1 MSQVDTNTPL
11 RRPSLEALILD
22 AILESAVAGIL
33 SITSKGIVRT
43 VNAAACKMF
52 GYRTDELL
60 GRNVSVLMHGEDR
73 ERHDAYIERYLKT
86 GESRIVGIGREVT
99 GRHKDGRLFPLHLS
113 IGEFMVGEETFFT
126 GVLIDLSRQKAAEEL
141 LAHQQALFRAVY
153 DCLPDPVVIT
163 DAARCILTVN
173 PAFTRVFG
181 YSAEDL
187 QGKPTEPLFARHE
200 DWLDACSRLAD
211 HCDPARSLPVRELE
225 FRRDGGEVFP
235 GSVVSTA
242 IETAEGRALGYLDLI
257 RDISVERR
265 QEAQLMQ
272 AQRMEA
278 IGQLTGGIAH
288 DFNNILTV
296 VIGNV
301 ELLEM
306 RLREDEETQALARE
320 AREAA
325 EIGARLTNRLL
336 TFGRRQ
342 ILETRRINLNE
353 FVLGLM
359 EILRRAIGEDIDVST
374 SLSADLDLTEVD
386 PGEVENAVLN
396 LAINARDAMPK
407 GGRIVI
413 ETRNVELDAGAV
425 AKTPELSPGRYV
437 VLSVSDTGHGMP
449 PEVRARAFEPFFT
462 TKGQGGAGK
471 GTGLGLATIYGF
483 VKQSGGHASIVSA
496 PGEGTTVELYLPA
509 AVAAPGGASAT
520 STLVSD
526 TVPEGAGRRVLVVED
541 SDSVRRLACRR
552 LQRLGYGVAQ
562 AANAVEALEVL
573 AEDDDFDLVFS
584 DVVMPGG
591 LSGLDLAREM
601 ALHFPHVRVLL
612 TTGYAEEMLHSADGH
627 APVPRLLRKPYSQAH
642 LARAIADVLMGE
654 TNGGAAST

>member
-1 MSQVDTNTPL
+1 MSQEQANSASS
-11 RRPSLEALILD
+11 RPSLEALILD
-22 AILESAVAGIL
+22 AILESAAAGIL
-33 SITSKGIVRT
+33 SITSKGIIRT

-52 GYRTDELL
+52 GYRAEELL
-60 GRNVSVLMHGEDR
+60 GQNVSILTQGEDR
-73 ERHDAYIERYLKT
+73 KNHDAYMERYLRT

-99 GRHKDGRLFPLHLS
+99 GCHKDGRPFPLHLS
-113 IGEFMVGEETFFT
+113 IGEFTVDDETFFT
-126 GVLIDLSRQKAAEEL
+126 GVLIDLSKQKAAEEL

-153 DCLPDPVVIT
+153 ECLPDPVVIT
-163 DAARCILTVN
+163 DPAHHVRTVN

-181 YSAEDL
+181 YSPEDL
-187 QGKPTEPLFARHE
+187 AGKPTEPLFARHE
-200 DWLDACSRLAD
+200 DWLNVCTRLAG
-211 HCDPARSLPVRELE
+211 HCEPSSDQPSRDME
-225 FRRDGGEVFP
+225 FRRANGEIFP

-242 IETAEGRALGYLDLI
+242 IETAERRALGYLDLI
-257 RDISVERR
+257 RDISAERR

-306 RLREDEETQALARE
+306 RLREDETTLTLARE

-325 EIGARLTNRLL
+325 EIGARLTDRLL

-342 ILETRRINLNE
+342 MLETRRINLNE

-396 LAINARDAMPK
+396 LAINARDSMPR

-413 ETRNVELDAGAV
+413 ETRNVELDAAAV

-437 VLSVSDTGHGMP
+437 VLSVSDTGHGMTP
-449 PEVRARAFEPFFT
+449 DVRARAFEPFFT

-483 VKQSGGHASIVSA
+483 VKQSGGHATITSA
-496 PGEGTTVELYLPA
+496 PGEGTTVELFLPA
-509 AVAAPGGASAT
+509 TPAPEGATASVAT
-520 STLVSD
+520 SSD
-526 TVPEGAGRRVLVVED
+526 PMPEGAGRRVLVVED
-541 SDSVRRLACRR
+541 NDSVRRLTCRR
-552 LQRLGYGVAQ
+552 LEELGYGVAQ
-562 AANAVEALEVL
+562 AANAVGALEVL
-573 AEDDDFDLVFS
+573 AEDAAFDLVFS

-591 LSGLDLAREM
+591 LSGVDLAREVAM
-601 ALHFPHVRVLL
+601 HFPQVRVLL
-612 TTGYAEEMLHSADGH
+612 TSGYAEEMLHSVDGH
-627 APVPRLLRKPYSQAH
+627 APMPGLLRKPYSQAD

-654 TNGGAAST
+654 SNGGAAS